1 MRAREPDDSGFAISP
16 DGVRIAWES
25 FGAGQPTVIL
35 LPSAPIIHSRQWK
48 GQVHD
53 LARRSRVIT
62 FDGRGNGR
70 SDRPVTPEAF
80 TVERLV
86 DDILTVLDATST
98 PAAVLVGLCGDGV
111 WPAIRLGVREPGRV
125 RGIVAISIGVPRLTP
140 PHQYRLGHD
149 FDADLPAYDGWAK
162 INRHHWRR
170 DYADF
175 ARFFFS
181 AIATEPH
188 STKVIDDCVEW
199 ALEGSVD
206 SMIADA
212 DAPPPPDPEAVET
225 MCRALDR
232 PMVIVHG
239 ELDHCQP
246 IARAERL
253 RELTGAPMIAMRGAD
268 HLTPGRHPVAINLI
282 IREFVDSIA
291 GGAQ

>member
-1 MRAREPDDSGFAISP
+1 MRAREPDESGVAVSP
-16 DGVRIAWES
+16 DGVRIVWES
-25 FGAGQPTVIL
+25 FGVGEPTIVL

-48 GQVHD
+48 GQVPD
-53 LARRSRVIT
+53 LARRHQVIT

-80 TVERLV
+80 SGERIV
-86 DDILTVLDATST
+86 ADIGSVLDATAT

-111 WPAIRLGVREPGRV
+111 WPAVQLAVRAPERV
-125 RGIVAISIGVPRLTP
+125 LGIVAISVGVPRLAP
-140 PHQYRLGHD
+140 PHPFRLGHD
-149 FDADLPAYDGWAK
+149 FDAELESYDGWAK
-162 INRHHWRR
+162 INRHHWRT

-175 ARFFFS
+175 ARFFFG

-212 DAPPPPDPEAVET
+212 EAAPPPEADAVEA
-225 MCRALDR
+225 MCRALTC

-239 ELDHCQP
+239 DRDHCQP

-253 RELTGAPMIAMRGAD
+253 RDLTGAPLIVLRDAD
-268 HLTPGRHPVAINLI
+268 HLAPGRHPVAINLI
-282 IREFVDSIA
+282 IRDFVASLEVA
-291 GGAQ
+291 R